1 MPALRAVPVALTAA
15 ERKTLKK
22 RARGAKT
29 AYRGRQPAQ
38 IVLLAARRWP
48 TAAIAARLGIVQ
60 DTARKWRARFPP
72 RRPDGPADAPRSRR
86 PPPAPPPRPA
96 RNRAPARPGPPRPR
110 GPPSPPPR
118 PRPA

>member
-29 AYRGRQPAQ
+29 AYRDRQRAQ

-60 DTARKWRARFPP
+60 DTARKWRARFAARGLGGLAQAPRARPPP
-72 RRPDGPADAPRSRR
+72 RRTRACPAENLAPARQ
-86 PPPAPPPRPA
+86 PPPAH
-96 RNRAPARPGPPRPR
+96 G
-110 GPPSPPPR
+110 
-118 PRPA
+118 